1 MSCDPPITKHLYSI
15 EHISKIYLYECLCQK
30 SNICYYIGSIFS
42 ALSSENEDLIE
53 GAAILLGSAA
63 QSNVQVQDSA
73 EKAGLLK
80 TLLDLFETW

>member
-1 MSCDPPITKHLYSI
+1 MCEGKETYFLILI
-15 EHISKIYLYECLCQK
+15 AFLA
-30 SNICYYIGSIFS
+30 FS
-42 ALSSENEDLIE
+42 SGNEDLIE

-80 TLLDLFETW
+80 MLLDLFETW

>member
-1 MSCDPPITKHLYSI
+1 LLFYIEENYFFGSYLHPKITVPTSLLHFL
-15 EHISKIYLYECLCQK
+15 
-30 SNICYYIGSIFS
+30 
-42 ALSSENEDLIE
+42 ALRSENEDLIE

-63 QSNVQVQDSA
+63 QSNAQVQDSA